1 MDSCINPIEYIDFE
15 LSSNDSQRLFHGR
28 GHAYPGLE
36 HVCID
41 WISPVALITLYA
53 PQDEI
58 SLSEWSDTLV
68 SNLEGCKSVQ
78 VQRRFLKGGP
88 FETLAGEQI
97 SELVAIEHGLKYQI
111 SLGKVQ
117 NTGLFLDMANGRKW
131 LNEKSPNAS
140 VLNLF
145 SYTCGFSVAAIAG
158 GASSVMNIDMSSAA
172 LSVGRANHK
181 LNAHDPEGIKYQA
194 LDIFK
199 SWGRIKKHGP
209 YDILVSDP
217 PSFQKG
223 SVNIQRDYHKVIK
236 RIPELVKPGGLIMLC
251 LNSPD
256 LDDDFLLGQM
266 SEHAPDCKVIEKLDN
281 PTVFKEAIPGK
292 GLKVY
297 IFQYL

>member
-78 VQRRFLKGGP
+78 LQRRFLKGGP

-97 SELVAIEHGLKYQI
+97 TELVAIEHGLKYQI

-199 SWGRIKKHGP
+199 SWGRIKKHGS

-266 SEHAPDCKVIEKLDN
+266 SEYAPDCKIIEKLDN
-281 PTVFKEAIPGK
+281 PTVFKEVIPGK